1 MQRDE
6 LAVDV
11 GEADLVVVK
20 HVEIAYP
27 RARKRLGG
35 KAAHSADAEYGNASA
50 GKRLHRLL
58 AKQELR
64 TGKFIEHGCV
74 RLSSC
79 AAKKSTSKS

>member
-1 MQRDE
+1 MSFT
-6 LAVDV
+6 LKTV
-11 GEADLVVVK
+11 GTK
-20 HVEIAYP
+20 HILYVMA
-27 RARKRLGG
+27 
-35 KAAHSADAEYGNASA
+35 ADAEYGNASA

-64 TGKFIEHGCV
+64 TGKFIEHGFV